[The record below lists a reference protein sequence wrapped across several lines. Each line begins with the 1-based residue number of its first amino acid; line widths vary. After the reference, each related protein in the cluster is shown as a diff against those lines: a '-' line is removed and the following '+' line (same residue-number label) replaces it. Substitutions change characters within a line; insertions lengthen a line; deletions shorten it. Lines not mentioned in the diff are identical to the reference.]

1 LYSTAKGVSEKLA
14 KATCSTQKRSM
25 PNLASPWL
33 MDRSNQTEPRM
44 TEMMT
49 EERMRA
55 VTKSELR
62 MVIWN
67 WRLSSELKCVMPE
80 RG

>member
-1 LYSTAKGVSEKLA
+1 
-14 KATCSTQKRSM
+14 
-25 PNLASPWL
+25 
-33 MDRSNQTEPRM
+33 M